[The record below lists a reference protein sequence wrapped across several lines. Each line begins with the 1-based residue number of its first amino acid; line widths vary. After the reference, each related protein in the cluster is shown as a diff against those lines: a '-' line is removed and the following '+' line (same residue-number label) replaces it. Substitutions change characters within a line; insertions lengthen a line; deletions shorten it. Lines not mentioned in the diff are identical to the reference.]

1 VLAIQSPINSQR
13 SSVDRTTMPGPP
25 QVTVTGFLGSRQ
37 MLFVGVGL
45 ASLVY
50 FLCLVY
56 YAQVRPLDGD
66 EGYYTTAARLAWQ
79 GKTPYRDFAYPQGI
93 LLPYLYSWIW
103 PVHPRSL
110 AAMRCFSAACG
121 AIAVFLWGI
130 WLVSARRFS
139 AAVALAT
146 FAVILFHPYWVWWNV
161 AFKTFAVS
169 NLLISVAM
177 VCLYAALHSQRAKW
191 FLIAGLAMG
200 ACASVRSLYA
210 PLVPFVFLWLLLM
223 ELREARGRFRG
234 AVGFLGGAT
243 LGVLPMMVSFVTDP
257 QAFIFNNVR
266 YRSLLSPHESL
277 RHTIHV
283 YLNNILSLLNHTY
296 FVATIL
302 LAIVGGL
309 SLLKLRNQPEGPYN
323 REDYRYFQLAFLML
337 LVYTVTSLIPFPVFD
352 QYFTSPL
359 LPFLVVFIAE
369 GLRVIFRYQ
378 NVSPVLLAVLAP
390 VLFFYGLKREAAEYA
405 PAANQQIS
413 SFRKVTAVLE
423 ANSRENDV
431 VLSIWPGYVF
441 EAGRP
446 YFPGSENQFNY
457 DIGYKISPEARRRYH
472 LLSKEEVIEGLS
484 TRAMDVYISSTSKY
498 YLEATMS
505 PGELQAFRAA
515 LNANYALVGGSD
527 GVEVYR
533 RR

>member
-1 VLAIQSPINSQR
+1 MLLLAFS
-13 SSVDRTTMPGPP
+13 
-25 QVTVTGFLGSRQ
+25 
-37 MLFVGVGL
+37 L

-50 FLCLVY
+50 FAGLVH

-66 EGYYTTAARLAWQ
+66 EGYYTTAARLVWE
-79 GKTPYRDFAYPQGI
+79 GKTPYKDFAYPQGI

-110 AAMRCFSAACG
+110 VAMRCFSAACG
-121 AIAVFLWGI
+121 ALAVFLWGSC
-130 WLVSARRFS
+130 LLSARRVS
-139 AAVALAT
+139 TTIALAT

-161 AFKTFAVS
+161 AFKTFAVC
-169 NLLISVAM
+169 NLLMSIAM
-177 VCLYAALHSQRAKW
+177 ICLYTALQSRRGRW
-191 FLIAGLAMG
+191 YFVAGLAMG

-210 PLVPFVFLWLLLM
+210 PLVPFVFLWLLHM
-223 ELREARGRFRG
+223 EWRSSRHRFP
-234 AVGFLGGAT
+234 ATLAFFGGAAC
-243 LGVLPMMVSFVTDP
+243 GVLPMIISFASDP
-257 QAFIFNNVR
+257 PAFIFNNIK

-277 RHTIHV
+277 RHTVHV
-283 YLNNILSLLNHTY
+283 YLNNLISLLNHTY
-296 FVATIL
+296 FVVTIL
-302 LAIVGGL
+302 LAIAGGL
-309 SLLKLRNQPEGPYN
+309 SLLKLRKERDGPYN
-323 REDYRYFQLAFLML
+323 REDYRYFQLVFLML
-337 LVYTVTSLIPFPVFD
+337 LVYIVTAAIPFPMFD

-369 GLRVIFRYQ
+369 GLRVTLRRPLS
-378 NVSPVLLAVLAP
+378 VLLLAVLAP

-405 PAANQQIS
+405 PAANQQRS
-413 SFRKVTAVLE
+413 SFRRVTGVLE
-423 ANSRENDV
+423 ANSLEKDV

-441 EAGRP
+441 EAGRQ

-457 DIGYKISPEARRRYH
+457 DIGYKISPEARKRYH
-472 LLSKEEVIEGLS
+472 LLSKAKVIDAIS

-505 PGELQAFRAA
+505 PGELQAYRAA
-515 LNANYALVGGSD
+515 LSANYALVGGSD